1 MNIFPLEPIDNS
13 KRSYTQWK
21 AMQIEKFEARFET
34 YTKQDKGYPTRKDM
48 ESFAT
53 EIGVEVKA
61 VRTRIINDRLKRK
74 KKMITMKKKLNLPV

>member
-1 MNIFPLEPIDNS
+1 
-13 KRSYTQWK
+13 
-21 AMQIEKFEARFET
+21 MQIEKFEARFEA
-34 YTKQDKGYPTRKDM
+34 YTKKDKGYPTRKEM

-74 KKMITMKKKLNLPV
+74 KKTNMMKKKLNLSV

>member
-1 MNIFPLEPIDNS
+1 
-13 KRSYTQWK
+13 
-21 AMQIEKFEARFET
+21 MQIEKFEARFEA
-34 YTKQDKGYPTRKDM
+34 YTKQDKGYPTRKEM

-74 KKMITMKKKLNLPV
+74 KKTIMMKKKLNLSV